1 VRTRASPEIV
11 YETHVNAPPAR
22 DERKRHA
29 KDERNKLIIG
39 ARLGALSAKQRALA
53 AAEALLPLCV
63 CQWWHGMAYALSAVS
78 DILTGK
84 SKE

>member
-1 VRTRASPEIV
+1 VPLTNAERQQRCRA
-11 YETHVNAPPAR
+11 
-22 DERKRHA
+22 RKRHA

-39 ARLGALSAKQRALA
+39 ARLGALSTKQRVLA
-53 AAEALLPLCV
+53 AA
-63 CQWWHGMAYALSAVS
+63 ALSAVS